1 MPRKRKR
8 LDESSPETTEG
19 DMVAT
24 VATEEDMVVTVATE
38 EDTAVVATAAVTEED
53 TAGVAMEAVTEG
65 GMATITAV
73 AMEVVME
80 QDTEVTEADMAATSM
95 MLFRMGTSDILT
107 A

>member
-1 MPRKRKR
+1 MLFSMPRKRKR

-53 TAGVAMEAVTEG
+53 TAGVAME
-65 GMATITAV
+65 
-73 AMEVVME
+73 VVME